1 MKQELAQIL
10 SEEYQR
16 IPLNI
21 NRNSF
26 VNRIAEL
33 TNNINKERQNIS
45 QYLKELKDA
54 DNKINKSSINII

>member
-26 VNRIAEL
+26 VNKIAIKRVD
-33 TNNINKERQNIS
+33 NNWKIS
-45 QYLKELKDA
+45 FFKMP
-54 DNKINKSSINII
+54 KIIKK